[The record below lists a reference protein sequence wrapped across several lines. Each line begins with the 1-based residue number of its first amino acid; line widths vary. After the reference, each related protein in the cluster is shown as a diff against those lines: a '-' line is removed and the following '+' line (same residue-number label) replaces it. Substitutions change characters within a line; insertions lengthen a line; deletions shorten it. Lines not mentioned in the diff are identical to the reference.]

1 MWPDRQF
8 SADLVTFTEEILNG
22 KFEIN
27 TCIYIVNKRIHS
39 EHEKIESRK
48 NSVFWHFSR
57 IVNDDDNSTYDSGHK
72 LAGPCIT

>member
-22 KFEIN
+22 KFGIN

-39 EHEKIESRK
+39 EHEKRESRK

-57 IVNDDDNSTYDSGHK
+57 IVDDDDNNTYDSGHK